1 MGETMKYET
10 KEKINN
16 TLRNI
21 TNFIDKSRVLL
32 FFKFLVFFSLIYT
45 AVVMYQIRNIYLAN
59 DIIIMAA
66 IFLILN
72 RIDR

>member
-1 MGETMKYET
+1 MGEKMKYET

-21 TNFIDKSRVLL
+21 TLFIDKTRILL
-32 FFKFLVFFSLIYT
+32 FFKFLVFFTLIYT
-45 AVVMYQIRNIYLAN
+45 ATILYQIRNVYLAN
-59 DIIIMAA
+59 DIIMMAA